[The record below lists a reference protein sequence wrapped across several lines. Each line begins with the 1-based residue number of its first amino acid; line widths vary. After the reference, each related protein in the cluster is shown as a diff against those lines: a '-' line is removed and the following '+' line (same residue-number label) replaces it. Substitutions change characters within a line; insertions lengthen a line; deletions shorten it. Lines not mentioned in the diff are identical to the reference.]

1 MTRTEVYV
9 NSLSNVIIPKGY
21 IAWKKKL
28 VFLELLHALT
38 VVAWKETNH
47 PVEIPSDRIVLVVG
61 VSANNVEA
69 PCVSGSVNGQEWGSQ
84 EPTFY
89 RQDQQ
94 KEHSRVSW

>member
-1 MTRTEVYV
+1 MTRTEVHV
-9 NSLSNVIIPKGY
+9 NSLSHVIISKGY

-38 VVAWKETNH
+38 FVAWKETSH
-47 PVEIPSDRIVLVVG
+47 PVPSDRIVLDVG

-69 PCVSGSVNGQEWGSQ
+69 PCVSGSVNGQEWESQ